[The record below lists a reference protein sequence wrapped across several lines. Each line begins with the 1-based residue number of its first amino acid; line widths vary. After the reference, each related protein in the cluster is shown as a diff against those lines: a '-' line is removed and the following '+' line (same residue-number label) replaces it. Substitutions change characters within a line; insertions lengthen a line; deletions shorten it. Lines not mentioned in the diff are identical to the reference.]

1 MWIENVR
8 SAFRGLRSAPGFT
21 IAATVSLSL
30 GVGGSVAMFTVVNSV
45 LLKPLPYQDSGRL
58 VHVLNA
64 FGQNKAGLVGLLPL
78 QFTRWREQVQSL
90 DSIALVASASTG
102 NLTET
107 GRPELLNV
115 IPISAGYFETLKV
128 QPQLGR
134 WFRESEEK
142 RGMPNVVIL
151 SDSLWRRA
159 LSARPDIIGRT
170 IQISD
175 APYEVVGVTP
185 SDFRLVRN
193 PEFAPAPSMSEG
205 ADVFTP
211 IRFTTL
217 ELQGSLTVPVAY
229 AGIARLKPGI
239 TPERAQAELVSTS
252 SSIGEYQAANS
263 SLKTRI
269 DVREV
274 RTVVVQ
280 DARQGL
286 LLLLFSVGLVLLI
299 ACANVA
305 NLSLVRAA
313 KRWREFAVRAALGAS
328 RSDLIRYSLAE
339 SLLIALV
346 ATIAGSILSLWIRDI
361 AISRAPFLPR
371 TGEIAIDARVLGF
384 AVGVSVLTP
393 ILFGLLP
400 AWRASR
406 TDPSKAL
413 SSACR
418 GNTEPLRVGL
428 VRSVVI
434 AAEVALGTVL
444 VIGSGLLLMS
454 FHRVMNNPRGFDG
467 NDVLIADLYLPSA
480 RYRVLEKQLSL
491 FRGVH
496 DELVSIPGVV
506 RVTAST
512 RPPLELQ
519 GAVFPV
525 LAEGVVKS
533 LNELPGACWPNVT
546 AKYFAAMRIPLRTG
560 RLFRDDGEKEPVAVV
575 SESAARIIWP
585 GQDPIGKRLNKRIE
599 AKDDYSRVIGVVGDV
614 LSGGLDKA
622 PTPTIYRPYT
632 QRGGRPSAFSIV
644 IQAAVGPQA
653 LAARLRD
660 AVSRFDPDVPITEL
674 RPMPTVIERSV
685 QARSFQ
691 ASLLSAFAMVA
702 VLLAVVGI
710 YGVVS
715 YSILQRRKE
724 IGVRIALGADR
735 QDISHLVFRNGL
747 TPVIVG
753 LPIGLLAAGLFARL
767 MSSLLFQVRPLD
779 PVAFIVAPLVLVL
792 AAAAPCWLTA
802 RQAARIDPMDCLR
815 LE

>member
-30 GVGGSVAMFTVVNSV
+30 GIGGSVAMFTVVNSV
-45 LLKPLPYQDSGRL
+45 LLKPLPYRDSGRL
-58 VHVLNA
+58 VHVSNA
-64 FGQNKAGLVGLLPL
+64 FRQNKGGLIGLLPL

-159 LSARPDIIGRT
+159 FSARPDIIGRT
-170 IQISD
+170 IRISD

-193 PEFAPAPSMSEG
+193 PEFTPAPSMPEG

-239 TPERAQAELVSTS
+239 TPEQAQAELDSTS

-269 DVREV
+269 DVREIQ
-274 RTVVVQ
+274 TVVVQ

-305 NLSLVRAA
+305 NLSLVRAT

-328 RSDLIRYSLAE
+328 RGDLIRYSLAE
-339 SLLIALV
+339 SFLIALV

-400 AWRASR
+400 AWRASQ
-406 TDPSKAL
+406 TEPSKAL

-418 GNTEPLRVGL
+418 GNTESLRVGL
-428 VRSVVI
+428 VRSVV
-434 AAEVALGTVL
+434 
-444 VIGSGLLLMS
+444 
-454 FHRVMNNPRGFDG
+454 
-467 NDVLIADLYLPSA
+467 
-480 RYRVLEKQLSL
+480 
-491 FRGVH
+491 
-496 DELVSIPGVV
+496 
-506 RVTAST
+506 
-512 RPPLELQ
+512 
-519 GAVFPV
+519 
-525 LAEGVVKS
+525 
-533 LNELPGACWPNVT
+533 
-546 AKYFAAMRIPLRTG
+546 
-560 RLFRDDGEKEPVAVV
+560 
-575 SESAARIIWP
+575 
-585 GQDPIGKRLNKRIE
+585 
-599 AKDDYSRVIGVVGDV
+599 
-614 LSGGLDKA
+614 
-622 PTPTIYRPYT
+622 
-632 QRGGRPSAFSIV
+632 
-644 IQAAVGPQA
+644 
-653 LAARLRD
+653 ARLCTEI
-660 AVSRFDPDVPITEL
+660 DPD
-674 RPMPTVIERSV
+674 RP
-685 QARSFQ
+685 A
-691 ASLLSAFAMVA
+691 
-702 VLLAVVGI
+702 
-710 YGVVS
+710 
-715 YSILQRRKE
+715 
-724 IGVRIALGADR
+724 
-735 QDISHLVFRNGL
+735 
-747 TPVIVG
+747 
-753 LPIGLLAAGLFARL
+753 
-767 MSSLLFQVRPLD
+767 
-779 PVAFIVAPLVLVL
+779 
-792 AAAAPCWLTA
+792 
-802 RQAARIDPMDCLR
+802 
-815 LE
+815 

>member
-30 GVGGSVAMFTVVNSV
+30 GIGGSVAMFTVVNSV
-45 LLKPLPYQDSGRL
+45 LLKPLPYRDSGRL

-64 FGQNKAGLVGLLPL
+64 FGQNKTGLIGLLPL

-90 DSIALVASASTG
+90 DSIALVAGASTG
-102 NLTET
+102 NLTEA
-107 GRPELLNV
+107 GRPELVNV

-159 LSARPDIIGRT
+159 FSARPDIIGRT
-170 IQISD
+170 IRISD

-217 ELQGSLTVPVAY
+217 ELQGSLPVPLAY

-239 TPERAQAELVSTS
+239 TPEQAQAELDSTS

-269 DVREV
+269 DVREIQ
-274 RTVVVQ
+274 TVVVQ

-328 RSDLIRYSLAE
+328 RGDLIRYSLAE
-339 SLLIALV
+339 SFLIALV

-418 GNTEPLRVGL
+418 GNTESLRVGL

-585 GQDPIGKRLNKRIE
+585 GQDPIGKRLNKFIE

-644 IQAAVGPQA
+644 IQAAIGPQA
-653 LAARLRD
+653 LAAPLRD

-735 QDISHLVFRNGL
+735 QHISHLVFRNGL

-767 MSSLLFQVRPLD
+767 MSSLLFQVRALD
-779 PVAFIVAPLVLVL
+779 PVTFIVAPVVLLV

-802 RQAARIDPMDCLR
+802 RRAAHIDPMDCLR

>member
-30 GVGGSVAMFTVVNSV
+30 GIGGSVAMFTVVNSV
-45 LLKPLPYQDSGRL
+45 LLKPLPYRDSGRL

-64 FGQNKAGLVGLLPL
+64 FGQNKTGLIGLLPL

-90 DSIALVASASTG
+90 DSIALVAVASTG

-107 GRPELLNV
+107 GRPELVNV

-142 RGMPNVVIL
+142 RGMPNVAIL

-159 LSARPDIIGRT
+159 FSARPDIIGRT
-170 IQISD
+170 IRISD

-239 TPERAQAELVSTS
+239 TPEQAQAELDSTS

-269 DVREV
+269 DVREMQ
-274 RTVVVQ
+274 TVVVQ

-328 RSDLIRYSLAE
+328 RGDLIRYSLAE
-339 SLLIALV
+339 SFLIALV

-418 GNTEPLRVGL
+418 GNTESLRVGL

-467 NDVLIADLYLPSA
+467 NDILIADLYLPSA

-585 GQDPIGKRLNKRIE
+585 GQDPIGKRLNKFIE

-632 QRGGRPSAFSIV
+632 QRGGRPSAFSIM
-644 IQAAVGPQA
+644 IQAAIGPQA
-653 LAARLRD
+653 LAAPLRD